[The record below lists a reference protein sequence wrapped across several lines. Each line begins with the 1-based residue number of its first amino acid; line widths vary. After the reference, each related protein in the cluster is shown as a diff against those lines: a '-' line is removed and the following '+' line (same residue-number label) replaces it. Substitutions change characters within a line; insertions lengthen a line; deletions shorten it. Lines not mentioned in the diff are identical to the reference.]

1 MIARLGGR
9 GVGKRPEGKQ
19 QEQKEKTGDHG

>member
-1 MIARLGGR
+1 MIARLGRR
-9 GVGKRPEGKQ
+9 GVGKRDESKQ